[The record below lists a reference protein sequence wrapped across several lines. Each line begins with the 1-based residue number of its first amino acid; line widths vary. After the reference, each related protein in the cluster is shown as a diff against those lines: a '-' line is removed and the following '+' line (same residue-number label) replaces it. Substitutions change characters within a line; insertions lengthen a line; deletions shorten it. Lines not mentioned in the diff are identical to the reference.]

1 MYLHTASDTIG
12 GPVLLSSNV
21 RKKVPPP
28 TGVESAS
35 DVGRNMEV
43 SLQLQIVAA
52 AIKANIYVL

>member
-1 MYLHTASDTIG
+1 MG
-12 GPVLLSSNV
+12 WPVLLSSNV

-35 DVGRNMEV
+35 DVGRNTEV
-43 SLQLQIVAA
+43 SLQLQMVAA